1 MSKKYEQLAGI
12 LRSELQQLVRQG
24 GSRLATEA
32 VLAER
37 YHMSRQTVRHALKL
51 LEEEGLIVRRQGS
64 GSFVR
69 TGAGETG
76 VRQVAVVTTFLD
88 DYIFPS
94 ILHDVQGLLSQQGYS
109 TLVFATEN
117 LVSRER
123 EILTKLLDMQ
133 LSAVLMEGVKTAL
146 PTVNA
151 DLYQLL
157 RARGIPVLF
166 LHGTYCNLGGFP
178 SIQDDNY
185 SGGYQLTR
193 YLLSKG
199 HTRIPSGTRRW
210 SGSAPGSAPR
220 WWAPWGK
227 EKWRI
232 FWETGWKT
240 APPWSATTTK
250 LPIWS
255 FASFWTRESGCRRMW
270 QWSASTTAST
280 ARSARY
286 PSPLWGTSP
295 AAPAKRQPPRCCK
308 CWPVPSR
315 RKRASNGSFSSA
327 PAASGVSPRT
337 MRAQAGLYSMH
348 HWVPL
353 GVVPFY

>member
-193 YLLSKG
+193 YLLFKG
-199 HTRIPSGTRRW
+199 HTRIAGIFKSDDAQGPQRYHGMLTALRDAGVPIRDEAVVWFGTRERSALVGSVGQGKMADFLGNRLEDSTAVVCYNDEIAYLVIRQLLAAGKRVPEDVAVVSFDNSFYSQIGPVPITSLGHKTSRTGKAAAAALLQML
-210 SGSAPGSAPR
+210 SGSQPDEER
-220 WWAPWGK
+220 L
-227 EKWRI
+227 E
-232 FWETGWKT
+232 WE
-240 APPWSATTTK
+240 
-250 LPIWS
+250 L
-255 FASFWTRESGCRRMW
+255 F
-270 QWSASTTAST
+270 
-280 ARSARY
+280 
-286 PSPLWGTSP
+286 
-295 AAPAKRQPPRCCK
+295 
-308 CWPVPSR
+308 V
-315 RKRASNGSFSSA
+315 RASG
-327 PAASGVSPRT
+327 
-337 MRAQAGLYSMH
+337 
-348 HWVPL
+348 
-353 GVVPFY
+353 